1 MPAVDIRLDLPDHI
15 LDGITSGKF
24 LRDGS
29 VIVNADNHQVVCWL
43 DEVVSYGVEG
53 FPDVVQL
60 LQVGGSFLL
69 DKASERRLAR
79 IEEKLNEIS
88 LDVKELI
95 NLQHDAIFAEARASM
110 SDLQRRLRTGEEITP
125 DLLRDLEKAWIK
137 MDRLLVR
144 TATEG
149 VERALDDGG
158 LGKMILRP
166 WRLWTADMP
175 VNARRGP
182 VGAGLSALIDSYVAL
197 SLSFAVAISS
207 KDHQRLPALLNDLCS
222 TLPRA
227 ATGLVRLAGNRYW
240 YLNTKHMLL
249 WSDSPVPDS
258 SSAQEYASVLSD
270 WAVQIATDDFRS
282 YNACKKVFVPNI
294 QRGLLTCAEFL
305 DLVDTGGL
313 VREIERIPARLA
325 DQGI

>member
-1 MPAVDIRLDLPDHI
+1 MPAVDIRLELPDHI
-15 LDGITSGKF
+15 RDGIASGKF

-29 VIVNADNHQVVCWL
+29 VIVQAENHQVVCWL

-88 LDVKELI
+88 IDVKELI

-125 DLLRDLEKAWIK
+125 DLLRALETAWVK

-149 VERALDDGG
+149 VERALEEKQTFLSLITVIGAIMKEEKATARKGQVGRLMASLAEVYFSLSLCFGVALYSVDRARVEHWAKDSRVTLMKTVDGLLEVSG
-158 LGKMILRP
+158 NNYYTLYGGGWDGTIDSEARSAKDIVG
-166 WRLWTADMP
+166 WTA
-175 VNARRGP
+175 
-182 VGAGLSALIDSYVAL
+182 
-197 SLSFAVAISS
+197 
-207 KDHQRLPALLNDLCS
+207 
-222 TLPRA
+222 
-227 ATGLVRLAGNRYW
+227 
-240 YLNTKHMLL
+240 
-249 WSDSPVPDS
+249 
-258 SSAQEYASVLSD
+258 
-270 WAVQIATDDFRS
+270 QIATDDFRTWVP
-282 YNACKKVFVPNI
+282 CKASDLPHI

-313 VREIERIPARLA
+313 VREVERIPARLA